1 MLQETFIYI
10 SISELS
16 MNKCFQKR
24 PGAALRFSNLIACSL
39 KFYRSIKREQQH
51 TFFLASPA
59 DTPRLVI
66 LLEIHVNCARNF
78 FQPRPYAFSHFQVN
92 PKLASFI
99 FSPITASSFL
109 GCTLILVSE
118 STGLHNAW
126 IEACPFPH
134 MLFWVKQKH
143 SRRSLNIKL
152 LYSTIIL
159 VISTQ
164 LRFNFI
170 KSL

>member
-16 MNKCFQKR
+16 MNKYFQKR

-39 KFYRSIKREQQH
+39 KFYHSTKREQQH

-59 DTPRLVI
+59 DTLRLVI
-66 LLEIHVNCARNF
+66 LLEIHVIVLATSSSPDLTHLVTSRSIQSQPFLF
-78 FQPRPYAFSHFQVN
+78 FSNRSV
-92 PKLASFI
+92 I
-99 FSPITASSFL
+99 FSRLYGF
-109 GCTLILVSE
+109 ILVSE
-118 STGLHNAW
+118 STGLHNVW
-126 IEACPFPH
+126 IEACLFPH

-143 SRRSLNIKL
+143 SRRPLNIKL

-159 VISTQ
+159 VIST
-164 LRFNFI
+164 
-170 KSL
+170 